1 VTVGRQVVE
10 EDVFYTLPSS
20 SDAKKLLKR
29 FMQTLSSEER
39 DTLNEIVEIQR
50 KIDPVYG
57 Y

>member
-20 SDAKKLLKR
+20 SDAKQLLKR
-29 FMQTLSSEER
+29 FMQKLSSEER
-39 DTLNEIVEIQR
+39 NTLNEIVEIQR
-50 KIDPVYG
+50 KINPAYG